1 MRDLI
6 GNLLVG
12 LTWISIVL
20 MSLAT
25 AISIGYFFYLW
36 GSVALTINVA
46 AWSAFVLWIKLE
58 VVGVLLFLASIGAM
72 LFV

>member
-1 MRDLI
+1 MRDLVGSI
-6 GNLLVG
+6 LVG
-12 LTWISIVL
+12 FVWISIII